1 MKHTDL
7 MRKERDLKK
16 ARKKEERLEKT
27 GSADRSVGDF
37 INELHD
43 AFFFNELK
51 IYNFQD
57 NEEIMELFMDM
68 KEELPEKQWDNVI
81 RKAVRKTKVQEKDE
95 AIDYLLDFLKE
106 C

>member
-16 ARKKEERLEKT
+16 ARKKAERLERT
-27 GSADRSVGDF
+27 GSEDRSVADF
-37 INELHD
+37 INELHEI
-43 AFFFNELK
+43 FFFNEEK
-51 IYNFQD
+51 IYNYKD
-57 NEEIMELFMDM
+57 NEDIMELFMDL
-68 KEELPEKQWDNVI
+68 KEEQPEKQWENVI
-81 RKAVRKTKVQEKDE
+81 KKAVRKTKVKDRDE